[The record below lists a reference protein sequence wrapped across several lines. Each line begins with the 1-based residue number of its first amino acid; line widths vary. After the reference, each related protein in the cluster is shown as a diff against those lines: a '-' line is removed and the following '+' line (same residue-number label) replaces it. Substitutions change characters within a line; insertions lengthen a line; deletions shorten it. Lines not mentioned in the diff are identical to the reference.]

1 MKIFKQ
7 QNVIDACVLG
17 HENGTYELLE
27 YLVKNTCI
35 IFDKLAKVDP
45 SKKLKYDLKNLKRA
59 ADKDYWWK
67 SRFFKK
73 KKRKKKLHFVFEIP
87 EVQKRNQYLKLLM
100 DHDIGDVLKRNK
112 MGFLP

>member
-27 YLVKNTCI
+27 YLVKNTSK
-35 IFDKLAKVDP
+35 DYEKLAKEDP
-45 SKKLKYDLKNLKRA
+45 EKKLKYDLKNLKKA

-67 SRFFKK
+67 SRWCKDK
-73 KKRKKKLHFVFEIP
+73 YGNNTLHFVFEIP